1 MHVLAEQYRLISRI
15 AALDVSDEWAADGAA
30 SCAHWVAAALDTE
43 VSTAREWVRIGRA
56 LRVLDEIDAAF
67 AAGRPVVQ
75 QGARTHKSCDSRD
88 AGRVI
93 GIGRTRPGGW
103 ARSRVGGLA
112 DAAGDPSRNR
122 GSTGSEDGVVVERR
136 RRRDGCADGAA
147 PTRRDGVRPG
157 GGRGAAAGVAAG
169 RVRGRVPTV
178 AVARPPAC
186 QRVPRAVPSRLRWRD
201 RRGRAPCPRRRLH
214 DGRRFP
220 GGRIRRSPHCADRLP
235 AGADSRRG
243 GSSDQCFGPTPKSN
257 DAATACRTRTR
268 SALCRL
274 RRDRPPRVRPRP
286 GMGAER

>member
-1 MHVLAEQYRLISRI
+1 MAVVRIEGSQSCRAEVLDAGRHVLAEQYRLISRI

-30 SCAHWVAAALDTE
+30 SCAHWVAVALDTM

-88 AGRVI
+88 AGRVV

-122 GSTGSEDGVVVERR
+122 GSTGSEHGVVVERR

-147 PTRRDGVRPG
+147 PTRRDGATSGRRSRG
-157 GGRGAAAGVAAG
+157 GCGRGGRTC
-169 RVRGRVPTV
+169 PWT
-178 AVARPPAC
+178 
-186 QRVPRAVPSRLRWRD
+186 RA
-201 RRGRAPCPRRRLH
+201 
-214 DGRRFP
+214 DG
-220 GGRIRRSPHCADRLP
+220 GRRSPTSVPTCSSSCAVTASVAQRP
-235 AGADSRRG
+235 RSC
-243 GSSDQCFGPTPKSN
+243 SMC
-257 DAATACRTRTR
+257 AATAARWTTV
-268 SALCRL
+268 
-274 RRDRPPRVRPRP
+274 PR
-286 GMGAER
+286 